1 MIMVS
6 RAERLD
12 PVRRPSRS
20 TVWRLAAVATLLI
33 TAALLAWSG
42 TPPCAG

>member
-1 MIMVS
+1 MAGS
-6 RAERLD
+6 GERLD

-20 TVWRLAAVATLLI
+20 TVWRLATVAALLI

-42 TPPCAG
+42 SESCAG

>member
-1 MIMVS
+1 MAGS
-6 RAERLD
+6 AQRLD

-20 TVWRLAAVATLLI
+20 AVWRLLIVAALLV

-42 TPPCAG
+42 SSSCAG

>member
-1 MIMVS
+1 MVG
-6 RAERLD
+6 RKQRLD

-20 TVWRLAAVATLLI
+20 KVWRLVAVAALLI

-42 TPPCAG
+42 PESCAG

>member
-1 MIMVS
+1 MAGS
-6 RAERLD
+6 AERLD

-20 TVWRLAAVATLLI
+20 TVWRLATVAALLI

-42 TPPCAG
+42 SESCAG